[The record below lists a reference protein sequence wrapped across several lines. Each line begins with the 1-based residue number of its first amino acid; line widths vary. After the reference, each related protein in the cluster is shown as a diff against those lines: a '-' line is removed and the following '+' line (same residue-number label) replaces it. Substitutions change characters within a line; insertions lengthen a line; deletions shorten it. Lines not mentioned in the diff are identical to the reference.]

1 MKYRILSFLFL
12 LASVTVLAQ
21 TKISGHI
28 YDESNEPIAYANVYF
43 QGTSIG
49 TITDEN
55 GTYYLEDDG
64 NHDTVVFSF
73 ISYVTQTVP
82 LKQKVTY
89 DFDIV
94 LIQEIV
100 GKDPAGIQA
109 VAKIIDEL
117 NRLGSKWDYY
127 VSNPTKSPSAKMSER
142 YGFLWKTSKI
152 SVKGK
157 PYLDLEL
164 ENLCYREPYI
174 GNFTLKNQSK
184 TITLVNYHSRKYD
197 DSPEEEIIHLKNY
210 KERLESESII
220 IAGDFNL
227 DEQQPVWDNFY
238 SRGFLNA
245 LENTPTTLKT
255 KCKSG
260 NYLNHS
266 IDNIYYTPKIKV
278 IESGSLDFVKT
289 CDNLSEARN
298 LSDHLPVYIR
308 FQ

>member
-1 MKYRILSFLFL
+1 MVYKTFKASLLFL
-12 LASVTVLAQ
+12 VLILWSCQSKTSKYYDNLDIKNNSGQELIVKRERFSEINTEYEIFSLASWNIRDLGR
-21 TKISGHI
+21 TKNSG
-28 YDESNEPIAYANVYF
+28 EIALIAGVIN
-43 QGTSIG
+43 
-49 TITDEN
+49 
-55 GTYYLEDDG
+55 
-64 NHDTVVFSF
+64 
-73 ISYVTQTVP
+73 
-82 LKQKVTY
+82 

-184 TITLVNYHSRKYD
+184 TITLVNYHSRKHD

>member
-1 MKYRILSFLFL
+1 MGYKFFQTSLFL
-12 LASVTVLAQ
+12 LTLLIFGCQSKTAKYYEDTGKEDKNVL
-21 TKISGHI
+21 K
-28 YDESNEPIAYANVYF
+28 
-43 QGTSIG
+43 
-49 TITDEN
+49 ITDKRERFSELN
-55 GTYYLEDDG
+55 LDHE
-64 NHDTVVFSF
+64 VFSLASWN
-73 ISYVTQTVP
+73 IRDLGRTKNSEEIA
-82 LKQKVTY
+82 LIAGIIK

-117 NRLGSKWDYY
+117 NRSGSKWDYY

-157 PYLDLEL
+157 PYLDSKLEQ
-164 ENLCYREPYI
+164 LCYREPYI
-174 GNFTLKNQSK
+174 GIFNLKSQSK
-184 TITLVNYHSRKYD
+184 IITLVNYHSRKHND
-197 DSPEEEIIHLKNY
+197 NPEEEIIHLKNY
-210 KERLESESII
+210 KERLQTENII

-227 DEQQPVWDNFY
+227 DEREPVWNSFY
-238 SRGFLNA
+238 NNGFINA

-255 KCKSG
+255 KCKSE

-266 IDNIYYTPKIKV
+266 IDNIFYTQSIRV
-278 IESGSLDFVKT
+278 IESGSVDFVKN
-289 CDNLSEARN
+289 CDNLSRART
-298 LSDHLPVYIR
+298 LSDHLPIYIK

>member
-1 MKYRILSFLFL
+1 MVYKTFKASLLFL
-12 LASVTVLAQ
+12 VLILWSCQSKTSKYYDNLDIKNNSGQELIVKRERFSEINTEYEIFSLASWNIRDLGR
-21 TKISGHI
+21 TKNSG
-28 YDESNEPIAYANVYF
+28 EIALIAGIIN
-43 QGTSIG
+43 
-49 TITDEN
+49 
-55 GTYYLEDDG
+55 
-64 NHDTVVFSF
+64 
-73 ISYVTQTVP
+73 
-82 LKQKVTY
+82 

-164 ENLCYREPYI
+164 EDLCYREPYI

-184 TITLVNYHSRKYD
+184 TITLVNYHSRKHD
-197 DSPEEEIIHLKNY
+197 DSPEEEIVHLKNY

-238 SRGFLNA
+238 SRGFVNA

-266 IDNIYYTPKIKV
+266 IDNIFYTPKIKV